1 MSSELNIRLRNDFGE
16 LTGLRERLREFCE
29 SLKLPRSCAFAVML
43 SLDELVTN
51 IISYAWEDGLDHSIA
66 ISAKCGNG
74 VMEIEVEDDGKPF
87 NPLDYEPP
95 DLSSPIEER
104 HIGGLGIHLI
114 QTYMDEIAYRREGG
128 RNRVVMRKRV
138 SQPLS
143 G

>member
-16 LTGLRERLREFCE
+16 LAGLREKLREFCE
-29 SLKLPRSCAFAVML
+29 SWKLDRESAFAVML

-51 IISYAWEDGLDHSIA
+51 IIFYAWDDNREHSIA

-128 RNRVVMRKRV
+128 RNRVVMRKRGP
-138 SQPLS
+138 QPLP